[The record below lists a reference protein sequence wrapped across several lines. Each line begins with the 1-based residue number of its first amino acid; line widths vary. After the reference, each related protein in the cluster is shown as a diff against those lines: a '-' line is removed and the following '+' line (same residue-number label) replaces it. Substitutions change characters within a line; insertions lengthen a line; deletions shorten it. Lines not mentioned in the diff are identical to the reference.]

1 MENTIKELLAAGM
14 SPNDIYQ
21 TAARLQA
28 DENEAKEKA
37 RQEALHKMFSAAMEY
52 MALIGHAE
60 ERTPEELEETIKYF
74 DKLFPEQILPFL
86 NEIKTETHE
95 PVKVKISA
103 NCSSPR
109 NSIFEDL
116 LEEILKIEG

>member
-14 SPNDIYQ
+14 SPDDIYQ

-52 MALIGHAE
+52 MALIGQAE

-86 NEIKTETHE
+86 NELKTETHE
-95 PVKVKISA
+95 PVKVKISS